1 METGIIKYLN
11 EKFELNI
18 PVETTQEQMEIFLA
32 GRINQIIENDFTQL
46 LQILYRIDVSE
57 QKLRSL
63 LKQNTGTDAGRIIA
77 VLIIERQLEKSRSRQ
92 VFRKDDKDINE
103 EERWN

>member
-32 GRINQIIENDFTQL
+32 GRINQLIENDFTQL

-77 VLIIERQLEKSRSRQ
+77 VLIIERQLEKLRSRQ

>member
-32 GRINQIIENDFTQL
+32 SRINQLIENDFTQL

-77 VLIIERQLEKSRSRQ
+77 VLIIERQLEKLNSREQ
-92 VFRKDDKDINE
+92 FRRNDDNIDE
-103 EERWN
+103 EEKW

>member
-32 GRINQIIENDFTQL
+32 GRINQLIENDFTQL

>member
-32 GRINQIIENDFTQL
+32 GGINQLIENDFTQL

>member
-11 EKFELNI
+11 EKFDLSI
-18 PVETTQEQMEIFLA
+18 PAETTREQLEVFLA
-32 GRINQIIENDFTQL
+32 AKINQLITNDFIQL

-63 LKQNTGTDAGRIIA
+63 LKQNADTDAGRIIA
-77 VLIIERQLEKSRSRQ
+77 VLIIERQLEKLRSREQ
-92 VFRKDDKDINE
+92 FKRNDDNIDE
-103 EERWN
+103 EEKW

>member
-32 GRINQIIENDFTQL
+32 RRINQLIENDFTQL

-77 VLIIERQLEKSRSRQ
+77 VLIIERQLEKLRSRQ
-92 VFRKDDKDINE
+92 QFRRDDDKINE
-103 EERWN
+103 EEKW

>member
-18 PVETTQEQMEIFLA
+18 PVESTQEQMEIFLA

-77 VLIIERQLEKSRSRQ
+77 VLIIERQLEKLNSREQ
-92 VFRKDDKDINE
+92 FRRNDDNIDE
-103 EERWN
+103 EEKW

>member
-32 GRINQIIENDFTQL
+32 GRINQLIENDFTQL

-77 VLIIERQLEKSRSRQ
+77 VLIIERQLEKLRSRQ
-92 VFRKDDKDINE
+92 QFRKDESNIDDE
-103 EERWN
+103 EKW

>member
-32 GRINQIIENDFTQL
+32 GRINQLIENDFTQL

-63 LKQNTGTDAGRIIA
+63 LKQNTGTDTGRIIA
-77 VLIIERQLEKSRSRQ
+77 VLIIERQLEKLRSRQ
-92 VFRKDDKDINE
+92 QFRKDESNIDDE
-103 EERWN
+103 EKW

>member
-18 PVETTQEQMEIFLA
+18 PAETTQEQLEIFLA
-32 GRINQIIENDFTQL
+32 KRINQLITNDFTQL
-46 LQILYRIDVSE
+46 LQLLYHIDVSE

-63 LKQNTGTDAGRIIA
+63 LKQNTATDAGRIIA
-77 VLIIERQLEKSRSRQ
+77 VLVIERQLEKLRSRQ
-92 VFRKDDKDINE
+92 QFRRDDDKINE
-103 EERWN
+103 EEKW

>member
-11 EKFELNI
+11 EEFELNI
-18 PVETTQEQMEIFLA
+18 PVETTLEQMEIFLA
-32 GRINQIIENDFTQL
+32 GRISQLIENDFTQL

-77 VLIIERQLEKSRSRQ
+77 VLVIERQLEKSRSRQ
-92 VFRKDDKDINE
+92 VFRKDENNIYDE
-103 EERWN
+103 EKW

>member
-18 PVETTQEQMEIFLA
+18 PVETTEEQMEIFLA

-63 LKQNTGTDAGRIIA
+63 LKQNTATDSGRIIA
-77 VLIIERQLEKSRSRQ
+77 VLVIERQLEKLRSRQ
-92 VFRKDDKDINE
+92 QFRRDDDKINE
-103 EERWN
+103 EEKW

>member
-11 EKFELNI
+11 EEFELNI
-18 PVETTQEQMEIFLA
+18 PVETTLEQMEIFLA
-32 GRINQIIENDFTQL
+32 GRISQLIENDFTQL

-77 VLIIERQLEKSRSRQ
+77 VLIIERQLEKLRSRQ
-92 VFRKDDKDINE
+92 QFRKDESNIDDE
-103 EERWN
+103 EKW

>member
-32 GRINQIIENDFTQL
+32 GRINQLISTDFTQL

-77 VLIIERQLEKSRSRQ
+77 VLIIERQLEKLRSRQ
-92 VFRKDDKDINE
+92 QFRKDESNIDDE
-103 EERWN
+103 EKW

>member
-32 GRINQIIENDFTQL
+32 RRINQLIENDFTQL